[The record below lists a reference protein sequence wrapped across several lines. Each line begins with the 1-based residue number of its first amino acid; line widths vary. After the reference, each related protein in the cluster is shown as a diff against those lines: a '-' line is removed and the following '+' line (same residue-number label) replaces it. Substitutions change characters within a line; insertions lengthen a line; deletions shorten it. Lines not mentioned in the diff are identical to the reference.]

1 MTGRTMNLDR
11 HCVFVTEQRMFN
23 LEITNQ
29 VGIPPIRHS
38 RESGNPVPAPP
49 GFRVSLAIAS
59 SPGITIE
66 ERSSNTGVVP

>member
-1 MTGRTMNLDR
+1 MNVDGD
-11 HCVFVTEQRMFN
+11 CVPVTEHRMFN

-29 VGIPPIRHS
+29 VEIPPIRHS

-59 SPGITIE
+59 SPGMTVE
-66 ERSSNTGVVP
+66 KRLGVVP